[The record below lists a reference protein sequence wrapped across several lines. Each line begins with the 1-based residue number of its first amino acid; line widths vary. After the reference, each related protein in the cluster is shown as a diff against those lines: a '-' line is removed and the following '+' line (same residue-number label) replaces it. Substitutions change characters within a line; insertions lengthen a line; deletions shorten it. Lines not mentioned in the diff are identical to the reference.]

1 MAKNILVFEI
11 DERPLGVSADLV
23 VEVVRAVTPLS
34 LPRVPE
40 TVMGII
46 NLRGE
51 VVPVLDTRK
60 CLRLPAMPVRHTDH
74 LVIIRDDGLRYALHA
89 DRAVDL
95 ATLQSEASD
104 DGDESATPTG
114 QLVKTTLGF
123 VQLLTPSDLLDA
135 EDRSALASIV
145 SSSPTSEK
153 QG

>member
-1 MAKNILVFEI
+1 MKNILVFEI
-11 DERPLGVSADLV
+11 DERQLGISADLV

-60 CLRLPAMPVRHTDH
+60 CLRLSAMPVRHTDH
-74 LVIIRDDGLRYALHA
+74 LVIIRDDALCYALHA

-95 ATLQSEASD
+95 ATLQADATDDEDSEPA
-104 DGDESATPTG
+104 G
-114 QLVKTTLGF
+114 QLAKTSLGF
-123 VQLLTPSDLLDA
+123 VQLLNPWDLLSADDRA
-135 EDRSALASIV
+135 ELASIV
-145 SSSPTSEK
+145 SSAPAAEAN
-153 QG
+153 G

>member
-11 DERPLGVSADLV
+11 DERPLGIAADLV

-51 VVPVLDTRK
+51 VVPVLDTRR
-60 CLRLPAMPVRHTDH
+60 CLRLSVMPVRHTDH

-95 ATLQSEASD
+95 ATLQSDGTD
-104 DGDESATPTG
+104 DEDESSGPNG
-114 QLVKTTLGF
+114 KLVKTTLGF

-135 EDRSALASIV
+135 EDRVVLASIV
-145 SSSPTSEK
+145 TSSPTSEK
-153 QG
+153 QD

>member
-11 DERPLGVSADLV
+11 DERQLGVSADLV

-60 CLRLPAMPVRHTDH
+60 CLRLAAIPVRHTDH
-74 LVIIRDDGLRYALHA
+74 LVIIRDGALCYALHA

-95 ATLQSEASD
+95 AMLQSDATDEAED
-104 DGDESATPTG
+104 DSEPTG
-114 QLVKTTLGF
+114 QLAKTTLGF
-123 VQLLTPSDLLDA
+123 VQLLNPWDLLSTDDRA
-135 EDRSALASIV
+135 ELASIV
-145 SSSPTSEK
+145 SSASAREAK
-153 QG
+153 G